1 MATSK
6 GTTDTDLTRE
16 ALMAEV
22 RTGLNQ
28 VESLL
33 REAANA
39 SGDKATELRESAL
52 DSLRKASAVL
62 SDAQDTVIQRGRAA
76 ARATDD
82 YVHDNPWR
90 SLAVALAAGLVVG
103 LLVKSSRD

>member
-6 GTTDTDLTRE
+6 GTTDTDLSRE

-22 RTGLNQ
+22 KSGLNQ
-28 VESLL
+28 VEALL
-33 REAANA
+33 REAADT
-39 SGDKATELRESAL
+39 SGDKANELRETAL
-52 DSLRKASAVL
+52 ESLRKASAVL
-62 SDAQDTVIQRGRAA
+62 TDAQENVLERGRAA

-103 LLVKSSRD
+103 LLVKSSRH